1 MKFNKRFLNIVI
13 LAELLIFVSSLSN
26 LMAEV
31 SVSFFFLTLKEKD
44 LLILII

>member
-1 MKFNKRFLNIVI
+1 MAIWQQSMKFNKRFLNIVI

-31 SVSFFFLTLKEKD
+31 SVSFFF
-44 LLILII
+44 